1 MAWIAGWGLSF
12 IIFNVAVEV
21 LQLSKVL
28 HRSCPDRK
36 GDGLLERFSRT
47 QQGLL
52 WHVWASS
59 SKREFPCQ
67 KSWQEDVGTLLL
79 EFFRYFGH
87 EYRWGEGFKMKPAL
101 HALFPH
107 PALLPCQEWYPPD
120 SRYAIC
126 TSSWG
131 RARSSD
137 SNLKLCRSGG
147 PRFTSH

>member
-36 GDGLLERFSRT
+36 GDGLLERFSRA

-52 WHVWASS
+52 WHVRAS
-59 SKREFPCQ
+59 REFHAF
-67 KSWQEDVGTLLL
+67 SRQEDVGTLLL

-101 HALFPH
+101 HALSH
-107 PALLPCQEWYPPD
+107 P
-120 SRYAIC
+120 
-126 TSSWG
+126 
-131 RARSSD
+131 
-137 SNLKLCRSGG
+137 
-147 PRFTSH
+147 PRFVAMAGVVSSGFEIRDLYFLLGTSQKLRLQPQTL

>member
-21 LQLSKVL
+21 LQT
-28 HRSCPDRK
+28 P
-36 GDGLLERFSRT
+36 RFCTDPAQIEKEMAYLRGSREPNKDCF
-47 QQGLL
+47 GMFG
-52 WHVWASS
+52 
-59 SKREFPCQ
+59 RESFHAKNP
-67 KSWQEDVGTLLL
+67 WQEDVGTLLL

-101 HALFPH
+101 HALFP
-107 PALLPCQEWYPPD
+107 PALLPWQEWYPPD

-147 PRFTSH
+147 PTSH